1 MKFSSS
7 AFSHVGPWRPTKPPA
22 GWFSHGFLDFS
33 VSCCLS
39 WTGALPSALQL
50 LLPPPPSAEG
60 IFSWAVLRWRSAIL
74 SGGKKKINIYRWTAR
89 PGLCAVTVAVLC
101 CVWLYIG
108 VHCTSFGTD
117 KKEPLCRQ
125 ISLML
130 AHTEQVTQS
139 SVRWAAPALLDCFH
153 AFELNSGF
161 QHSKGYSISPSE
173 ISIVLL
179 QRREPNPPLGRTQSL
194 PNWLCEMS
202 SAWRKS
208 MELPSVSGSGMK
220 SEWLLCPVLG
230 YW

>member
-1 MKFSSS
+1 MSDPEGQPNHLLVDLVMVFLISPFLAVWVGLARCPVPSSS
-7 AFSHVGPWRPTKPPA
+7 FFLHLHLLKESSREPFFAGARP
-22 GWFSHGFLDFS
+22 FFL
-33 VSCCLS
+33 
-39 WTGALPSALQL
+39 
-50 LLPPPPSAEG
+50 
-60 IFSWAVLRWRSAIL
+60 
-74 SGGKKKINIYRWTAR
+74 GGKKKINIYRWTAR